1 MKFSSKC
8 GAIVFGGEK
17 EGNYTVLKI
26 PFKISRLRVLVVAD
40 RREQGSLRG
49 G

>member
-26 PFKISRLRVLVVAD
+26 PFKIARQRVLVVAD